1 MTVAARRRPGA
12 LICGEMPAVDHGTLR
27 RAGVPNGS
35 DTSASARPVVLAT
48 LSVRVDPAAERVA
61 IDAALETRAR
71 LLLANLIWLPPY
83 PTTLM
88 LAREY
93 ATLPHEEDLDAVR
106 ATADRAAAL
115 GIPTELLRIS
125 SRRPLAALIEL
136 VCERDAGLVVL
147 GPDPRRSPRWWRAL
161 AARRI
166 RARTDCLVWIAPDG

>member
-1 MTVAARRRPGA
+1 
-12 LICGEMPAVDHGTLR
+12 MPALDRPTLG
-27 RAGVPNGS
+27 RAGVAAADGA
-35 DTSASARPVVLAT
+35 DTAVAPRPVMLAT
-48 LSVRVDPAAERVA
+48 LSVRVDPVAERVA

-71 LLLANLIWLPPY
+71 LLIANLIWLPPH
-83 PTTLM
+83 PTTLI

-115 GIPTELLRIS
+115 GIRTELLRIS

-136 VCERDAGLVVL
+136 VGEREPGLVVL
-147 GPDPRRSPRWWRAL
+147 GPDPRRSPRWWRAM

-166 RARTDCLVWIAPDG
+166 RARADCLVWIAPGS